1 MLAVIQMV
9 RPLKSRIA
17 MMPDWTG
24 HAHVEQR
31 NGGALP
37 VFLPLFGSHN
47 NRNSIEKFLGC
58 IALSCIA
65 SIIQIVIG
73 VFFF

>member
-1 MLAVIQMV
+1 MFTAHQVEHLST
-9 RPLKSRIA
+9 LKVAEYFTRF
-17 MMPDWTG
+17 
-24 HAHVEQR
+24 
-31 NGGALP
+31 LP
-37 VFLPLFGSHN
+37 VFFPLFGSHN

-73 VFFF
+73 VFLLASF